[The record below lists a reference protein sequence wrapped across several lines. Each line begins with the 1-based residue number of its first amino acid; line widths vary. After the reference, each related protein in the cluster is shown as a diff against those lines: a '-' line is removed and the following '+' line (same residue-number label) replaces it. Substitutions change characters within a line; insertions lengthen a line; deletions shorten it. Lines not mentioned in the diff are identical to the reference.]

1 MRLAGKVAVVT
12 GGGSG
17 IGRGIAL
24 CLAREGADIAV
35 PDLQEA
41 SARSV
46 AGEVQALGRSAI
58 GLRCD
63 VTQEADIRAA
73 LDRIV
78 ADLGRIDIVVNN
90 AGVASRPGLPF
101 TRNTESD
108 WDQAF
113 DVNVKSVFLMCKA
126 IAPYFSSNAGPG
138 ASSISPR
145 SRGRWRPSPCRLTRW
160 PREGSSF

>member
-41 SARSV
+41 SAGSV
-46 AGEVQALGRSAI
+46 AREVQALGRSAS

-78 ADLGRIDIVVNN
+78 AALGRIDIVVNN
-90 AGVASRPGLPF
+90 AGVASPPGLPF
-101 TRNTESD
+101 TRNTEAD
-108 WDQAF
+108 WDRAF
-113 DVNVKSVFLMCKA
+113 DVNAVSYTHLTLPTT
-126 IAPYFSSNAGPG
+126 PYV
-138 ASSISPR
+138 
-145 SRGRWRPSPCRLTRW
+145 
-160 PREGSSF
+160 